1 MYNDQD
7 FEFFVEHLKS
17 DDEDDRGYA
26 ARASS
31 KTEAEGDKRLLPLLE
46 PLLQDKRFT
55 ITGGMPPRYCE
66 VRLLA
71 AKAINRQRKLLGL
84 PGKVSLTGFV
94 YPGSYGMM
102 VVFAERQHG
111 FKKSDFPYGA
121 DTFEKL
127 EHLQNL
133 NVLPVFTSDKYPY
146 LDYSTL
152 PRRDDED

>member
-1 MYNDQD
+1 MLSKEDFDYYARKLTSNDP
-7 FEFFVEHLKS
+7 
-17 DDEDDRGYA
+17 DDRGYGA
-26 ARASS
+26 RNARA
-31 KTEAEGDKRLLPLLE
+31 EDIGDERLLPLLE

-71 AKAINRQRKLLGL
+71 AKAINRQKKLLGL
-84 PGKVSLTGFV
+84 PGKVSSIGFV

-102 VVFAERQHG
+102 SVFAERKTG
-111 FKKSDFPYGA
+111 IGMMDRPSFDSTSA
-121 DTFEKL
+121 EL
-127 EHLQNL
+127 EYL
-133 NVLPVFTSDKYPY
+133 NKQGVLPVFTSDKYPY